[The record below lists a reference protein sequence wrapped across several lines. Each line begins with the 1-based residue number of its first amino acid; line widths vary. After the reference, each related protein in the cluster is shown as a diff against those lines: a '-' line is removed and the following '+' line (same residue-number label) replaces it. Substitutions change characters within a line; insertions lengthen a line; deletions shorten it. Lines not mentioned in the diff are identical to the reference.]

1 MGLGLAWAFLAVPL
15 VVIANN
21 VDPTLARVLLGL
33 AAAPI
38 IIAGAG
44 ISIFVAVAPFFA
56 RGTKVRAIVAPIVFV
71 IAYAIVGWTF
81 AAWYLV
87 ALLAVWGAM
96 SVLKVRLPS

>member
-38 IIAGAG
+38 IIAGVG
-44 ISIFVAVAPFFA
+44 IMIFVAIAPLFA
-56 RGTKVRAIVAPIVFV
+56 RGAKVRAIVAPIVFLA
-71 IAYAIVGWTF
+71 AYALEGLTF
-81 AAWYLV
+81 AV
-87 ALLAVWGAM
+87 AYLLAVLLVWGAL
-96 SVLKVRLPS
+96 SVLKMRPS